1 MLKQQLRAIS
11 SLLTSITLIGICV
24 GMTSTLLSLRA
35 TIENFGTLTTGVIM
49 SAYFIGFLFGT
60 TRAPKDIRRVGYIRA
75 FGGLAALAAATI
87 LIQAIWVD
95 PTVWFVMRFLTG
107 FATSAIFV
115 IVESWLNTMA
125 DNKNRGTLLSVYL
138 VLIYGGLVAGQLIL
152 GVADPAGFL
161 AFAIVA
167 LLINLA
173 LIPILIS
180 VTVEP
185 TTHEA
190 KKVPIRSLFKLVPL
204 GIVNAFI
211 MQACYAMFYGI
222 GPMYATY
229 IGLSVAQVSLFM
241 ASFILGGMLAQAPI
255 GLLSDRFDRRMI
267 MAVCAGLGAIMAF
280 VLAQL
285 GASEAWLI
293 YLGVGLFGACVLPLY
308 SLGMAH
314 TNDYLEK
321 DQMVGATG
329 AIIKVGGVGSIIGA
343 PAVAALM
350 QFGAVDY
357 FFLLIM
363 VLSAIVCFYSLYRVT
378 RRAKADEQ
386 LTSSYA
392 MLGPSQTSDELL
404 TTLVDEHEYQVELAE
419 REAEETSED
428 MEEDDK
434 KERSVS

>member
-11 SLLTSITLIGICV
+11 SLLSSITLIGICV

-35 TIENFGTLTTGVIM
+35 TIEDFGTLTTGIIM

-75 FGGLAALAAATI
+75 FGGLAALAAASI
-87 LIQAIWVD
+87 LIQAIWID
-95 PTVWFVMRFLTG
+95 PVVWFVMRFVTG
-107 FATSAIFV
+107 FAISAIFV

-138 VLIYGGLVAGQLIL
+138 VLIYAGLVVGQLLL
-152 GVADPAGFL
+152 GVADPAGFM
-161 AFAIVA
+161 AFALVA

-185 TTHEA
+185 TTHEP

-211 MQACYAMFYGI
+211 MQACYSMFYGI
-222 GPMYATY
+222 GPMYALY
-229 IGLSVAQVSLFM
+229 IGLSITEVSLFM
-241 ASFILGGMLAQAPI
+241 AAFILGGMLAQAPI
-255 GLLSDRFDRRMI
+255 GLLSDRFDRRII
-267 MAVCAGLGAIMAF
+267 MAACAGLGAVMA
-280 VLAQL
+280 LILSQL
-285 GASEAWLI
+285 GASLVWLI
-293 YLGVGLFGACVLPLY
+293 YLCVALFGACVMPLY

-321 DQMVGATG
+321 DQMIGATG
-329 AIIKVGGVGSIIGA
+329 AIIKVGGIGSIIGA

-363 VLSAIVCFYSLYRVT
+363 VLTIIVCLYSLYRVT
-378 RRAKADEQ
+378 RRARAEDQ
-386 LTSSYA
+386 FSSSYA

-404 TTLVDEHEYQVELAE
+404 TTLVDEHEYQVEQA
-419 REAEETSED
+419 AEETTEESET
-428 MEEDDK
+428 ETQK
-434 KERSVS
+434 AGSPN

>member
-11 SLLTSITLIGICV
+11 SLLSSITLIGICV

-35 TIENFGTLTTGVIM
+35 TIEGFGTLTTGVIM
-49 SAYFIGFLFGT
+49 SAYFIGYLFGT

-75 FGGLAALAAATI
+75 FGGLAALAAASI

-95 PTVWFVMRFLTG
+95 PIVWFVMRFLTG
-107 FATSAIFV
+107 FAISAIFV

-125 DNKNRGTLLSVYL
+125 DNKSRGTLLSIYL

-185 TTHEA
+185 TTHEP
-190 KKVPIRSLFKLVPL
+190 KKVPIRDLLKLVPL
-204 GIVNAFI
+204 GIVNSFI

-241 ASFILGGMLAQAPI
+241 AAFIFGGMLAQAPI
-255 GLLSDRFDRRMI
+255 GLLSDRYDRRLI
-267 MAVCAGLGAIMAF
+267 MAVNAGLGAFMAF
-280 VLAQL
+280 ILSQMTAT
-285 GASEAWLI
+285 EAWLI
-293 YLGVGLFGACVLPLY
+293 YLCVGLLGACILPLY

-314 TNDYLEK
+314 TNDFLEK

-329 AIIKVGGVGSIIGA
+329 AIIKVGGLGSIIGA

-350 QFGAVDY
+350 QFGAVDF

-363 VLSAIVCFYSLYRVT
+363 ALTTVVCLYSLYRVT
-378 RRAKADEQ
+378 RRAKADDQ
-386 LTSSYA
+386 LGASYA
-392 MLGPSQTSDELL
+392 MLSPAQTSDELL
-404 TTLVDEHEYQVELAE
+404 TSLVTEHEYRAE
-419 REAEETSED
+419 QQQEQED
-428 MEEDDK
+428 VVAQPESDAT
-434 KERSVS
+434 R